1 MGIGE
6 KMVDIQSKLNA
17 PKNLF
22 NRFGNYSY
30 RSAESILEAV
40 KPLLRDNKCYL
51 VLTDDICEVG
61 NRVYVKAT
69 ATIYDAETNDSVTN
83 TAFAREADNKKG
95 QDDSQI
101 TGATSSYA
109 RKYALNGLFL
119 IDDNKDADT
128 DEYYNQKYQKKQTQ
142 RTQRVQAPEVL
153 KPNKLQLDA
162 LIELAKS
169 KGFGVSQIA
178 RRAKVKNL
186 EDMTMEMYT
195 TLANGFQSLPDVK
208 QSNLDL

>member
-128 DEYYNQKYQKKQTQ
+128 DEYYNQKYQKKQTP
-142 RTQRVQAPEVL
+142 RTQMVQAPEVL

-195 TLANGFQSLPDVK
+195 TLANGFQTLPDVK